1 MNQTE
6 IFKKNLENLKGQEN
20 LKLKEKLEKFKKLEK
35 FNYKFNSDPLDIN
48 IIDLK
53 NKKNIYENPL
63 KELHSK
69 LEEFNQTYL
78 RYPVVFFYG
87 LGNGVFYKAISQNE
101 AHKRIIIFEPEL
113 EIIFM
118 VFHWIDFS
126 EDLKK
131 GRMIIIH
138 SEEVSST
145 KSDKLFSILDK
156 ERIFKTYNL
165 QIHTHFYAKYKKEI
179 RNINDNNLKAM
190 QRIALTHGTS
200 PKDAMKGIVNFVT
213 NIPKMLTHPE
223 FINLLK
229 KRYKKS
235 KNAIIVS
242 TGPSL
247 KKQLPILK
255 NYINKATIFCADSAY
270 PILAKEGIKPD
281 YVLCLERD
289 EENSAFF
296 NNDFQEFDK
305 DILFVFASLVHPL
318 TIKYSEEN
326 RKNYLLFS
334 RTSYFAL
341 NLGLHKFGYLGGGMS
356 VAHTSYELA
365 TQLGHENIILI
376 GQDLAYSKEG
386 KSHAEDFLYAIDE
399 EKNYIDDKGNYQ
411 ILSYGGKGLVESS
424 RVWVLF
430 KQIFESYIYDNKE
443 HIKTYNCTE
452 GGARIEGSIEKPFKE
467 VCEELLTKDL
477 KKPFSKLKAPKRK
490 ESYELMLQAY
500 TNIKKGMKRGEGV
513 VKECQ
518 KILRKMQNVIRG
530 NQKYTLDEIN
540 LELDKI
546 KKKIESKNFQF
557 FLEILSP
564 QLYHQELQLAP
575 LYVKNFKDEG
585 DKQNKLLAWIFA
597 HEAWLEDI
605 IDLIDA
611 QNKNLKNAIIPLQDI
626 LEKKNLI

>member
-1 MNQTE
+1 
-6 IFKKNLENLKGQEN
+6 
-20 LKLKEKLEKFKKLEK
+20 
-35 FNYKFNSDPLDIN
+35 
-48 IIDLK
+48 
-53 NKKNIYENPL
+53 IYENPL
-63 KELHSK
+63 KELHEK
-69 LEEFNQTYL
+69 LKEFNQTYL

-101 AHKRIIIFEPEL
+101 VHKRIVIFEPEL

-131 GRMIIIH
+131 GRIIIIH
-138 SEEVSST
+138 GEEASLV
-145 KSDKLFSILDK
+145 KANKLFSVLDK

-165 QIHTHFYAKYKKEI
+165 QIHAQFYARYKKEI
-179 RNINDNNLKAM
+179 QNINDFNLKAM
-190 QRIALTHGTS
+190 QHIALTHGTS

-213 NIPKMLTHPE
+213 NLPKTLTHPK
-223 FINLLK
+223 FTNLLK

-289 EENSAFF
+289 EENSEFF
-296 NNDFQEFDK
+296 KNNFQEFDK
-305 DILFVFASLVHPL
+305 DILFVFASLTHPL
-318 TIKYSEEN
+318 TVKYSEEN
-326 RKNYLLFS
+326 HKNYLLFS
-334 RTSYFAL
+334 RSSPFAF
-341 NLGLHKFGYLGGGMS
+341 NLALHHFGYLGGGMS
-356 VAHTSYELA
+356 VAHTGYELA
-365 TQLGHENIILI
+365 IQLGHENIILI
-376 GQDLAYSKEG
+376 GQDLAYNKEG
-386 KSHAEDFLYAIDE
+386 KSHSTGFLYAE
-399 EKNYIDDKGNYQ
+399 LEESRYEKNKGKYQ
-411 ILSYGGKGLVESS
+411 ITAYGGKGLVESS
-424 RVWVLF
+424 EVWVLF
-430 KQIFESYIYDNKE
+430 KEIFEKYINDNKE
-443 HIKTYNCTE
+443 YIKTYNCTE

-467 VCEELLTKDL
+467 VCEELLTKEL
-477 KKPFSKLKAPKRK
+477 KKPFVKIKAPKRK

-500 TNIKKGMKRGEGV
+500 TKIKKGMKRGEGV

-546 KKKIESKNFQF
+546 KKKLENKNFLF
-557 FLEILSP
+557 FIEVMSP

-605 IDLIDA
+605 IDLISA
-611 QNKNLKNAIIPLQDI
+611 QNTNLKNAIIPLQDT

>member
-101 AHKRIIIFEPEL
+101 AHKRIVIFEPEL

-126 EDLKK
+126 EDLQK

-138 SEEVSST
+138 SEELNPP
-145 KSDKLFSILDK
+145 KAEKLFSILDQ
-156 ERIFKTYNL
+156 ERIFKTYIL
-165 QIHTHFYAKYKKEI
+165 QIHSKFYDFYKKNI
-179 RNINDNNLKAM
+179 RQINMLNIKAM
-190 QRIALTHGTS
+190 QNIALTHGTS
-200 PKDAMKGIVNFVT
+200 PADAMEGIRNFVT
-213 NIPKMLTHPE
+213 NLPKMLTHAK
-223 FINLLK
+223 FSTLLQ
-229 KRYKKS
+229 KRTYKS
-235 KNAIIVS
+235 KNAIIVA

-247 KKQLPILK
+247 AKQLPLLK
-255 NYINKATIFCADSAY
+255 EYVGKASIFCADSSY
-270 PILAKEGIKPD
+270 PILAKHGIKPD
-281 YVLCLERD
+281 YVLSLERG
-289 EENSAFF
+289 ELTSEFF
-296 NNDFQEFDK
+296 NNDFKDFDK
-305 DILFVFASLVHPL
+305 NILFILASLTHPNS
-318 TIKYSEEN
+318 IKYLEKN
-326 RKNYLLFS
+326 HKNYLLFS
-334 RTSYFAL
+334 RTLPFAL
-341 NLGLHKFGYLGGGMS
+341 SIGLHHFGYLSGGMS
-356 VAHTSYELA
+356 VAHTCYELA
-365 TQLGHENIILI
+365 VLLGHKNIILI
-376 GQDLAYSKEG
+376 GQDLAYDKDGLSHTKDYINLDFHQDDFKRDQG
-386 KSHAEDFLYAIDE
+386 K
-399 EKNYIDDKGNYQ
+399 YQ
-411 ILSYGGKGLVESS
+411 ISAYGGEGLVESS
-424 RVWVLF
+424 EVWVLF
-430 KQIFESYIYDNKE
+430 KQIFESYIHAGKDYV
-443 HIKTYNCTE
+443 KTYNCTE

-467 VCEELLTKDL
+467 VCEELLTKEL
-477 KKPFSKLKAPKRK
+477 KKPFSKIKAPKRK

-500 TNIKKGMKRGEGV
+500 TKIKKGMKSGERV

-546 KKKIESKNFQF
+546 KKKIEKKNFQF

-564 QLYHQELQLAP
+564 QLYHQEMQLAP
-575 LYVKNFKDEG
+575 LYVKNFKDEA

-605 IDLIDA
+605 IDLIDV
-611 QNKNLKNAIIPLQDI
+611 QNKELKYLIIPLQDI

>member
-131 GRMIIIH
+131 GRIIIIH
-138 SEEVSST
+138 SEEANST

-179 RNINDNNLKAM
+179 QNINDNNLKAM
-190 QRIALTHGTS
+190 QRIALTHGNS

-213 NIPKMLTHPE
+213 NLPKMLTHPK
-223 FINLLK
+223 FTNLLK
-229 KRYKKS
+229 TRYKKS

-326 RKNYLLFS
+326 HKNYLLFS
-334 RTSYFAL
+334 RTLPFAL
-341 NLGLHKFGYLGGGMS
+341 NLGLNHFGYLSGGMS
-356 VAHTSYELA
+356 VAHTGYELA
-365 TQLGHENIILI
+365 SHLGHENIILI

-399 EKNYIDDKGNYQ
+399 EKNYINDKGNYQ

-477 KKPFSKLKAPKRK
+477 KKPFSKIKAPKRK

-500 TNIKKGMKRGEGV
+500 TNIKKGIKRGEGI

-518 KILRKMQNVIRG
+518 KTLRKMQNVIRG

-575 LYVKNFKDEG
+575 LYVKHFKDEG

-605 IDLIDA
+605 IDLIDV

>member
-131 GRMIIIH
+131 GRIIIIH
-138 SEEVSST
+138 SEEANST

-190 QRIALTHGTS
+190 QHIALTHGTS

-223 FINLLK
+223 FVNLLK

-305 DILFVFASLVHPL
+305 DILFVFASLTHPF
-318 TIKYSEEN
+318 TVKYSEEN
-326 RKNYLLFS
+326 HKNYLLFS
-334 RTSYFAL
+334 RSSPFAL

-399 EKNYIDDKGNYQ
+399 EKNYINDKGNYQ

-424 RVWVLF
+424 EVWVLF

-500 TNIKKGMKRGEGV
+500 TKIKKGMKRGEGV
-513 VKECQ
+513 VKSCQ
-518 KILRKMQNVIRG
+518 KTLRKMQNVIRG

-546 KKKIESKNFQF
+546 KKKIESKNFLF
-557 FLEILSP
+557 FIEVMSP

>member
-48 IIDLK
+48 IVDLK

-69 LEEFNQTYL
+69 LEEFNLTYL

-101 AHKRIIIFEPEL
+101 VHKRIIIFEPEL

-126 EDLKK
+126 EDLQK
-131 GRMIIIH
+131 GRIIIIH
-138 SEEVSST
+138 TEEVDFP
-145 KSDKLFSILDK
+145 KANKLFSILDK
-156 ERIFKTYNL
+156 ERIFKTYIL
-165 QIHTHFYAKYKKEI
+165 QTHCNFYIKYKKNI
-179 RNINDNNLKAM
+179 REINDFNTKAM
-190 QRIALTHGTS
+190 YHIALTHGTS

-223 FINLLK
+223 FASLIK

-247 KKQLPILK
+247 KKQLPVLK

-270 PILAKEGIKPD
+270 PILAKEGIRPD

-289 EENSAFF
+289 EENSEFF
-296 NNDFQEFDK
+296 NNNFQEFDK
-305 DILFVFASLVHPL
+305 DILFVFASLTHPL
-318 TIKYSEEN
+318 TIKYSEKN
-326 RKNYLLFS
+326 HKNYLLFS
-334 RTSYFAL
+334 RILPFAL
-341 NLGLHKFGYLGGGMS
+341 NLGLHKFGYLSGGMS

-365 TQLGHENIILI
+365 THLGHENIILI

-386 KSHAEDFLYAIDE
+386 KSHTENFLYAELDE
-399 EKNYIDDKGNYQ
+399 LHYKYDKGKYQ
-411 ILSYGGKGLVESS
+411 ITAYGGEGLVESS
-424 RVWVLF
+424 EIWVLF
-430 KQIFESYIYDNKE
+430 KQIFENHIYANKE
-443 HIKTYNCTE
+443 YIKTYNCTE

-467 VCEELLTKDL
+467 VCEELLTKEL
-477 KKPFSKLKAPKRK
+477 KKPFAKLKPLKRL
-490 ESYELMLQAY
+490 ESQELMLEAY
-500 TNIKKGMKRGEGV
+500 KK
-513 VKECQ
+513 
-518 KILRKMQNVIRG
+518 
-530 NQKYTLDEIN
+530 
-540 LELDKI
+540 
-546 KKKIESKNFQF
+546 
-557 FLEILSP
+557 
-564 QLYHQELQLAP
+564 
-575 LYVKNFKDEG
+575 
-585 DKQNKLLAWIFA
+585 
-597 HEAWLEDI
+597 
-605 IDLIDA
+605 
-611 QNKNLKNAIIPLQDI
+611 LK
-626 LEKKNLI
+626 

>member
-6 IFKKNLENLKGQEN
+6 FFKKNIENLKGKEN

-48 IIDLK
+48 IIDTK
-53 NKKNIYENPL
+53 NKKTMYENPL
-63 KELHSK
+63 KELHAK

-87 LGNGVFYKAISQNE
+87 LGNGVFYKAISQNNI
-101 AHKRIIIFEPEL
+101 HKRIIIFEPEL

-131 GRMIIIH
+131 GRIIIIH
-138 SEEVSST
+138 SEEVDFP
-145 KSDKLFSILDK
+145 KANMLFSILDK
-156 ERIFKTYNL
+156 ERIFKTYIL
-165 QIHTHFYAKYKKEI
+165 QTHCNFYTSYKKDLREI
-179 RNINDNNLKAM
+179 NEFNTKAM
-190 QRIALTHGTS
+190 YHIALTHGTS

-213 NIPKMLTHPE
+213 NLPKMVTHPE
-223 FINLLK
+223 FVNLLK

-296 NNDFQEFDK
+296 NNDFKELDK

-326 RKNYLLFS
+326 HKNYILFS
-334 RTSYFAL
+334 RILPFAL
-341 NLGLHKFGYLGGGMS
+341 HIGLHRFGYLSGGMS

-376 GQDLAYSKEG
+376 GQDLAYNEEG
-386 KSHAEDFLYAIDE
+386 KSHAEDFLYAELE
-399 EKNYIDDKGNYQ
+399 EMQYKNNKGKYQ
-411 ILSYGGKGLVESS
+411 ITAYGGEGLVESS
-424 RVWVLF
+424 EIWVLF
-430 KQIFESYIYDNKE
+430 KQIFENHIYTNKE
-443 HIKTYNCTE
+443 YIKTYNCTE
-452 GGARIEGSIEKPFKE
+452 GGARIEGAIEKPFEE
-467 VCEELLTKDL
+467 VCKELLTKEL
-477 KKPFSKLKAPKRK
+477 KKPFVKIKALKRK
-490 ESYELMLQAY
+490 ESDKLMLEAY
-500 TNIKKGMKRGEGV
+500 KKIKKGMKKGEGV
-513 VKECQ
+513 IKECQ

-546 KKKIESKNFQF
+546 KKKIENKNFLF
-557 FLEILSP
+557 FIEVMSP
-564 QLYHQELQLAP
+564 QLYHQEIQLAP
-575 LYVKNFKDEG
+575 LYVKNFKGEG

-605 IDLIDA
+605 IDLVGA